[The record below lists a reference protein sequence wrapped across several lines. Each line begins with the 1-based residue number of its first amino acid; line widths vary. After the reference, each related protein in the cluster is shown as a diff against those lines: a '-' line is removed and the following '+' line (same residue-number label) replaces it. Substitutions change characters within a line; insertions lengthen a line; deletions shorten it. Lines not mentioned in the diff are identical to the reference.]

1 MKFSVIIPTCNRNE
15 LLHKCLNLL
24 LVANQTIGGDYEV
37 IVTDDSKNN
46 IAKNLI
52 NENYPWVKWV
62 DGPKKGPAANRNNG
76 TKLAIGDWVIFI
88 DDDCLPDTNL
98 LREYENG
105 INRNPGA
112 LAFEGAIL
120 PDNWALLKKD
130 MSECPVNI
138 AGNHFWS
145 ANICVQKQLFNNIG
159 GFDETFVLAAQED
172 QDLFNKLKK
181 RTSVVFLETCFVVHP
196 VRFTTLTKQIVKMPA
211 ASKNFA
217 LYAVKNKDQAK
228 LSSITHFA
236 FEQFKFHLRWL
247 LIHIKQRKVKSS
259 LVSIAWLCYGIPLNI
274 INVFKLNK

>member
-120 PDNWALLKKD
+120 PDNWALL
-130 MSECPVNI
+130 
-138 AGNHFWS
+138 
-145 ANICVQKQLFNNIG
+145 
-159 GFDETFVLAAQED
+159 
-172 QDLFNKLKK
+172 
-181 RTSVVFLETCFVVHP
+181 
-196 VRFTTLTKQIVKMPA
+196 
-211 ASKNFA
+211 
-217 LYAVKNKDQAK
+217 
-228 LSSITHFA
+228 
-236 FEQFKFHLRWL
+236 
-247 LIHIKQRKVKSS
+247 
-259 LVSIAWLCYGIPLNI
+259 
-274 INVFKLNK
+274 